1 MANEADYR
9 RALELLAFVDDAVE
23 VRHKIWCAAILRD
36 DWTAYN
42 INAPQE
48 DLQNMLFF
56 KLVDLCFFM
65 GNLKVCYTDGC
76 CCCCCSG

>member
-65 GNLKVCYTDGC
+65 GNLIWHTDGC
-76 CCCCCSG
+76 CFCCCSG

>member
-1 MANEADYR
+1 MATEADYR
-9 RALELLAFVDDAVE
+9 RALEVLLYTEDAID
-23 VRHKIWCAAILRD
+23 VRHKIWCSAILRD
-36 DWTAYN
+36 NWSSYN

-65 GNLKVCYTDGC
+65 GNYF
-76 CCCCCSG
+76 

>member
-1 MANEADYR
+1 MATEAEYR
-9 RALELLAFVDDAVE
+9 NALELLAYVDDVGE

-36 DWTAYN
+36 DWSSYN

-65 GNLKVCYTDGC
+65 GKFYINNI
-76 CCCCCSG
+76 

>member
-9 RALELLAFVDDAVE
+9 RALELLAFVEDAVE

-36 DWTAYN
+36 DWTTYN

-48 DLQNMLFF
+48 NLQNMLFF

-65 GNLKVCYTDGC
+65 GKFCVP
-76 CCCCCSG
+76 